1 VESRIPLCPH
11 CAQQLVPNLNFYCPV
26 CKKRLP
32 DGGFQCDT
40 HQTLPLR
47 AIACLF
53 DWQNPLM
60 QKLILNFKYHN
71 LVPLKN
77 VFQIYMKTI
86 FEQQLNFLAEQR
98 YTIIPIPL
106 SAQKLRQRGFN
117 QAEIIIPPAISAT
130 LPIMANNL
138 LRIKNNLPQA
148 LTRSALERAQNMSGA
163 FAINSASAI
172 AKKNFILIDDVY
184 TTGAT
189 LNEAAKVL
197 KNNGAK
203 NIIGIT
209 LAGQIY

>member
-1 VESRIPLCPH
+1 
-11 CAQQLVPNLNFYCPV
+11 
-26 CKKRLP
+26 
-32 DGGFQCDT
+32 
-40 HQTLPLR
+40 
-47 AIACLF
+47 
-53 DWQNPLM
+53 
-60 QKLILNFKYHN
+60 
-71 LVPLKN
+71 
-77 VFQIYMKTI
+77 MKTI
-86 FEQQLNFLAEQR
+86 FEQQLNFLTEQR

-148 LTRSALERAQNMSGA
+148 LIHSALERAQNMSGV